1 MVLGTSVPIG
11 RRKLGETNLE
21 VSLLG
26 LGLAQISRTA
36 TVKGQITDSAT
47 IINSALDLGIN
58 FLDTAA
64 CYGDTEQLIGQ
75 AVSHRRDEYI
85 LATKAGHVVD
95 DNDNLPWTR
104 KTIEESINRSL
115 RLLRTDYV
123 DVLQLHSCSVE
134 TLQSGE
140 AIEAV
145 QRAQETGKARFIGY
159 SGDNEAARWA
169 VRSGVFKTLQTSY
182 NVVDQHFSTT
192 GILDIAQ
199 TAQMGVIIKRPVANS
214 AWWANQ
220 EPYPYARE
228 YFRRAQIMKSSGPLV
243 HELENKVLEATGF
256 VVSQHAVSS
265 LITGTQSLAHLQA
278 NVAMINDQLP
288 IPKETVI
295 EIEHRFREVE
305 DNWRQL
311 M

>member
-1 MVLGTSVPIG
+1 MNLDSSVQVE
-11 RRKLGETNLE
+11 RRKLGKTNLE
-21 VSLLG
+21 VSILG

-36 TVKGQITDSAT
+36 TAEGHASDSTT

-75 AVSHRRDEYI
+75 AVSHRRNEYI
-85 LATKAGHVVD
+85 LATKAGHVVG

-104 KTIEESINRSL
+104 RTIEESINRSL
-115 RLLRTDYV
+115 RLLRTEHV
-123 DVLQLHSCSVE
+123 DILQLHSCSVE

-145 QRAQETGKARFIGY
+145 QRIQETGKARFIGY

-169 VRSGVFKTLQTSY
+169 AHSGVFQTLQTSY
-182 NVVDQHFSTT
+182 NIVDQHFTT
-192 GILDIAQ
+192 NNIIDVAH

-214 AWWANQ
+214 AWWSSQ
-220 EPYPYARE
+220 EPYPYASE
-228 YFRRAQIMKSSGPLV
+228 YFRRAQIMKSSGPFL
-243 HELENKVLEATGF
+243 HPLKDKVLEATGF
-256 VVSQHAVSS
+256 VLYQPEVSTI
-265 LITGTQSLAHLQA
+265 ITGTHNLAHLQA
-278 NVAMINDQLP
+278 NVAMINNQLP
-288 IPKETVI
+288 IPKKTVL
-295 EIEHRFREVE
+295 EIEERFQEVE